1 MRPDRPAS
9 LALILLVAAAVALG
23 LWTVGGPMQGRAE
36 ARDETRYRDLLALQR
51 QVRCLADAA
60 GGRLPGTLEETQSC
74 HIAERYADPYTGA
87 PYRYERLS
95 ESGYRLCAGFET
107 ARSGDFTTGTEVKF
121 DAEAGCLVISHPPR
135 D

>member
-1 MRPDRPAS
+1 MRPDRPAA
-9 LALILLVAAAVALG
+9 LALILLVVVAVALG

-60 GGRLPGTLEETQSC
+60 GGRLPEVLEETETC
-74 HIAERYADPYTGA
+74 HIADRYADPYTEA
-87 PYRYERLS
+87 PYRYEKLS

-107 ARSGDFTTGTEVKF
+107 ARPGDFTAGPEVKF
-121 DAEAGCLVISHPPR
+121 DAEAGCLVISHRP